1 MAYQLEGRL
10 LEVCSC
16 DVLCPC
22 WIGEDPDHN
31 GTCQAIVGWHID
43 RGAINGVDVSD
54 LTLAAL
60 VHIPGNILKGN
71 WRAAIVM
78 DDRATPSQQDAIL
91 AVWTGQKGG
100 PVADLAQLSGEGVS
114 VERLPVVFTVDGGRG
129 RIQVGQMAEADMAPY
144 IEPGGQPTTL
154 VESVFSTIP
163 GSPAYVSKATH
174 YRSVVPALGIN
185 LDLSN
190 HNAVQGTFHFVA

>member
-43 RGAINGVDVSD
+43 RGAIDGVDVSD

-100 PVADLAQLSGEGVS
+100 PVADLAKLIGEVVS